1 MKPKLTF
8 TKKLASDL
16 NDHDVFITEYDGNM
30 KVFIMTIE
38 LCEQLMPIVED
49 IHGVQYPFNRFG
61 HDWIAQIVWVLDIE
75 KIENFSNNML
85 SVWGQRYIFKQ
96 LLNQTQ
102 TMSVVNLKK
111 EDR

>member
-1 MKPKLTF
+1 M
-8 TKKLASDL
+8 
-16 NDHDVFITEYDGNM
+16 
-30 KVFIMTIE
+30 
-38 LCEQLMPIVED
+38 
-49 IHGVQYPFNRFG
+49 
-61 HDWIAQIVWVLDIE
+61 VWVLDIE